1 MKMKMILIDLFT
13 IAQTLMLSSN
23 RMIQLED
30 IQKIGVLHKILDQS

>member
-23 RMIQLED
+23 RTIQLED
-30 IQKIGVLHKILDQS
+30 IQKIGVLHKIRDQS